1 MKSKKSIKKFE
12 NVKDII
18 YNSAKVFADKIAFT
32 TKVKNGS
39 EVAYINHTYSD
50 LLKDINSF
58 GTSLYKLNLQNSR
71 IAVVGANS
79 YEWSV
84 AHLSNLLRRYCFCPF
99 R

>member
-18 YNSAKVFADKIAFT
+18 YNSAKIFADKIAFT

-58 GTSLYKLNLQNSR
+58 GVIPSSF
-71 IAVVGANS
+71 ANS
-79 YEWSV
+79 YTFIRF
-84 AHLSNLLRRYCFCPF
+84 LL
-99 R
+99 